1 MNGDEILNDL
11 SSREV
16 IKTIFTCISFLGFPL
31 NFNMF
36 AKYLHSFF
44 TSIMLHTLNK
54 RTRRTHFVSCLCVR
68 LS

>member
-16 IKTIFTCISFLGFPL
+16 IKTIFISTLGFPL

-36 AKYLHSFF
+36 AKDLHSFSI
-44 TSIMLHTLNK
+44 SIMLHALDIP
-54 RTRRTHFVSCLCVR
+54 TRRDHFL
-68 LS
+68 